1 MDSEMVMDNLDGKMA
16 RFMLDNGK
24 KVKKMGL
31 VFGELQMAIN
41 TMVNGVII
49 SNKVSEN
56 ILIKVL

>member
-1 MDSEMVMDNLDGKMA
+1 MVMDNLDGKMV

-24 KVKKMGL
+24 KVKKMGQ

-49 SNKVSEN
+49 SNKVLEN

>member
-1 MDSEMVMDNLDGKMA
+1 MVMDNLDGKMA

>member
-1 MDSEMVMDNLDGKMA
+1 MDSEMVMDNLDGKMV

-24 KVKKMGL
+24 KVKKMGQ

-49 SNKVSEN
+49 SNKVLEN